1 MSAQYTALYDETEEK
16 FKATSVAVIF
26 NHIIIKSY
34 TFIKLF
40 TFLQYYMKFLQ

>member
-26 NHIIIKSY
+26 LLNIK
-34 TFIKLF
+34 I
-40 TFLQYYMKFLQ
+40 

>member
-26 NHIIIKSY
+26 ISALK
-34 TFIKLF
+34 TFR
-40 TFLQYYMKFLQ
+40 